1 MTNHADQPVTTTA
14 DPASLAEVATLLA
27 MANRNRLRDREIRQ
41 QTTRQILA
49 AARREN

>member
-1 MTNHADQPVTTTA
+1 MTNHTDQPVVASA
-14 DPASLAEVATLLA
+14 DPASLAEVSTLLA

-41 QTTRQILA
+41 QMTRQILA

>member
-1 MTNHADQPVTTTA
+1 MSNTDQPVVTSA
-14 DPASLAEVATLLA
+14 DPASLAEVSALLA

-41 QTTRQILA
+41 QTIQRILA